1 MSSSLALVPFSV
13 RARKAG
19 LVRDPSVREFSMA
32 PRWVPVG
39 ETAADKMWR
48 SRMSYRIRVNHTVC
62 VLAAFARLCKKRC
75 VRNTALAKLAVI
87 SAAYS
92 EYLCRWRTGWYN
104 WADAVEREDRVRYA
118 AWLKEREA
126 VLARELAEERAE
138 IRKQLAMSER
148 DMYAYRRELIRVT
161 QELGPF
167 CKLWQKIDRQRPLKA
182 VETKPVQKVVQKGR
196 FGALVD
202 SDDE

>member
-39 ETAADKMWR
+39 ETEADKMWR
-48 SRMSYRIRVNHTVC
+48 ARAAYRTRVNHTVC
-62 VLAAFARLCKKRC
+62 VLSAFARLCKVRC
-75 VRNTALAKLAVI
+75 VQKAVAAKLAPFY
-87 SAAYS
+87 AWYR
-92 EYLCRWRTGWYN
+92 EYMGRWRTGWYN
-104 WADAVEREDRVRYA
+104 WYDRMEADA
-118 AWLKEREA
+118 
-126 VLARELAEERAE
+126 AREERAE
-138 IRKQLAMSER
+138 IRKQLSMSER

-167 CKLWQKIDRQRPLKA
+167 CKLWQKIDRQRVQIVRPA
-182 VETKPVQKVVQKGR
+182 VKVVRPAVKVVRGR
-196 FGALVD
+196 FGMLAD
-202 SDDE
+202 SDEE

>member
-39 ETAADKMWR
+39 ETEADKTWR
-48 SRMSYRIRVNHTVC
+48 ARAAYRTRVNHTVC
-62 VLAAFARLCKKRC
+62 VLSAFARLCKKRC
-75 VRNTALAKLAVI
+75 VRNALLAKLAVI
-87 SAAYS
+87 QASCT
-92 EYLCRWRTGWYN
+92 ENLCRWRTGWFN
-104 WADAVEREDRVRYA
+104 WYDRMEADA
-118 AWLKEREA
+118 
-126 VLARELAEERAE
+126 AREERAE
-138 IRKQLAMSER
+138 IRRQLAMSEK
-148 DMYAYRRELIRVT
+148 DMYAYRRDLIRVT
-161 QELGPF
+161 QELYPF
-167 CKLWQKIDRQRPLKA
+167 CKLWQKIDVLRRGVRPA
-182 VETKPVQKVVQKGR
+182 VVLVPVVQTKKIVKGR